1 MRIIQGI
8 NAVITNII
16 SVQARKGDDMIH
28 KTGVVT
34 HGESK
39 VVMVIVT
46 NQVLS
51 ATGTKETPTTVI
63 VVAMIVMNFVASTG
77 ERSRMIITRTSVIA
91 LITGLVNTC
100 KRSVTVILK
109 TLTRISIV
117 IGHTERSLTTK
128 TKIHA
133 NVVTVVAVVQV
144 LMYLD
149 KEKTTAIKVGV
160 GAGI

>member
-16 SVQARKGDDMIH
+16 SVQASKGDAMIH

-51 ATGTKETPTTVI
+51 ATGTNETPTTVI

-144 LMYLD
+144 LMYSD

>member
-16 SVQARKGDDMIH
+16 SVQASKGDDMIH

-51 ATGTKETPTTVI
+51 ATGTNETPTTVI
-63 VVAMIVMNFVASTG
+63 VVATIVMNFVASTG

-144 LMYLD
+144 LMYSD